1 MAVRRIVSN
10 IHTDDP
16 TAVAAFYSDVFNLD
30 IVMDMGWIATLAAPD
45 SSATQLSLARHGGSD
60 TDLPALSI
68 EVDDLNDI
76 LDRLESLG
84 IRPEYGPTNE
94 DWGVRRFYFRDPAGT
109 LINVLTHIA
118 P

>member
-10 IHTDDP
+10 IRTDDP
-16 TAVAAFYSDVFNLD
+16 TALAAFYSEVFDLD
-30 IVMDMGWIATLAAPD
+30 IVMDMGWITTLAAPD
-45 SSATQLSLARHGGSD
+45 SPATQLSLARHGGSD
-60 TDLPALSI
+60 TELPALSI

-76 LDRLESLG
+76 LDRLEHRG